1 MEANRLTMGH
11 SDRVITWHSE
21 PQWTDADGQRILVH
35 AFTGFLDA
43 GSATAQATKTIMSGT
58 SRLLAD
64 FDLDEVLDYRSRR
77 PPLTYVNDHFT
88 DVDWPSI
95 ALYEVTDDAGR
106 RFLMLTGPEPD
117 YRWQGFIQAVLA
129 MIDRLDVALTVGLS
143 AVPWPTPHTRPVG
156 VTIHGT
162 DPRLLPD
169 EDPMLGTLQV
179 PGHIG
184 GLLELRLGQT
194 GRDAIGIAAQVPHYL
209 SQVDYPRAAITMLT
223 ALHDTTGLVIDTDSL
238 LPAAER
244 AEAEIAGQVE
254 QSDEFASVLAAL
266 EQQYDQVMAV
276 RKDSVADL
284 PTADEIAAQVEQFL
298 ARMDTRG
305 DSDGEDP
312 TN

>member
-1 MEANRLTMGH
+1 MRER
-11 SDRVITWHSE
+11 SDHVITWHSE
-21 PQWTDADGQRILVH
+21 PEWTESDGQRILVH
-35 AFTGFLDA
+35 AFAGFLDA
-43 GSATAQATKTIMSGT
+43 GSATALATRTIMAGP

-64 FDLDEVLDYRSRR
+64 VDLDEVLDYRARR

-95 ALYEVTDDAGR
+95 ALHEVTDLAGR
-106 RFLMLTGPEPD
+106 RFAMLTGPEPD
-117 YRWQGFIQAVLA
+117 YRWQGFIEAVLG
-129 MIDRLDVALTVGLS
+129 MIDRLDISLTVGLS

-184 GLLELRLGQT
+184 GLLELRLGQA

-209 SQVDYPRAAITMLT
+209 AQVDYPRAAITMLN
-223 ALHDTTGLVIDTDSL
+223 ALRDNTGLAIDAEGL

-244 AEAEIAGQVE
+244 AEAEIAVQVE
-254 QSDEFASVLAAL
+254 QSEEFAAVLGAL

-276 RKDSVADL
+276 RSESVDDL
-284 PTADEIAAQVEQFL
+284 PTADELAAQVEQFL
-298 ARMDTRG
+298 ARMDTRR
-305 DSDGEDP
+305 DIDGEDSAG
-312 TN
+312 

>member
-1 MEANRLTMGH
+1 MGH
-11 SDRVITWHSE
+11 SDRVITWHSDPE
-21 PQWTDADGQRILVH
+21 WTDSDGQRILVH

-43 GSATAQATKTIMSGT
+43 GAATAQATKTIMSGT

-64 FDLDEVLDYRSRR
+64 FDLDEVIDYRARR

-88 DVDWPSI
+88 EVDWPSI
-95 ALYEVTDDAGR
+95 ALHEVTDDAGR
-106 RFLMLTGPEPD
+106 RFWMLTGPEPD
-117 YRWQGFIQAVLA
+117 YRWQGFIDAVLA

-179 PGHIG
+179 PGHIS
-184 GLLELRLGQT
+184 GLLELRLGQI

-254 QSDEFASVLAAL
+254 QSEEFASVLAAL

-276 RKDSVADL
+276 REDSVADL

-305 DSDGEDP
+305 DVDGEDP
-312 TN
+312 PS

>member
-1 MEANRLTMGH
+1 MTER

-21 PQWTDADGQRILVH
+21 PEWTDSDGQRILVH

-43 GSATAQATKTIMSGT
+43 GSATAQATKAIMSGT
-58 SRLLAD
+58 SRLVAD
-64 FDLDEVLDYRSRR
+64 FDLDEVLDYRARR

-95 ALYEVTDDAGR
+95 ALHEVSDDMGR
-106 RFLMLTGPEPD
+106 RFMMLTGPEPD
-117 YRWQGFIQAVLA
+117 YRWQGFITAVLQL
-129 MIDRLDVALTVGLS
+129 IERLDIALTVGLS
-143 AVPWPTPHTRPVG
+143 AVPWPTPHTRPTG

-162 DPRLLPD
+162 DPRLLPE

-184 GLLELRLGQT
+184 GLLELRLGQA

-209 SQVDYPRAAITMLT
+209 AQVDYPRAAITMLN
-223 ALHDTTGLVIDTDSL
+223 ALRDNTGLTIDSDDL

-254 QSDEFASVLAAL
+254 QSEEFATVLAAL

-276 RKDSVADL
+276 RSESVDDL

-298 ARMDTRG
+298 ARMDTRRDG
-305 DSDGEDP
+305 EGEDP
-312 TN
+312 TA